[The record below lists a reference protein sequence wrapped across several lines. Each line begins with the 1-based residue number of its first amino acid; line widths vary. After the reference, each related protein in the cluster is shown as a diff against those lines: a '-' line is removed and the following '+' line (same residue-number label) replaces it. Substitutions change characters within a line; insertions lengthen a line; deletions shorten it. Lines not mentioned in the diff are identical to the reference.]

1 MGFPNLRNIGKATVT
16 WKKAHL
22 KKGVQSWVTNGGTA
36 GTAGMGTHVFSIFR
50 IICLG
55 VATAVIT
62 HTGMSRV
69 ESFLHVCHGVQ
80 KGVLFGRIFCTT
92 ATNFLSP
99 DDTLVADAA
108 SPVQVSLVRW
118 PKLVNVETSAGH
130 VKHKAMLW
138 YLRTEYEEWN
148 LDLLDYNN
156 CNGWFTID
164 LEICLQFHDVS
175 GMVVDLGLGKIVSLT
190 QTVSRSLKSPER
202 NHHDWAWTETW
213 SWVPSSQMFDQTKH
227 LTINDLW

>member
-1 MGFPNLRNIGKATVT
+1 MFFIFRICLG
-16 WKKAHL
+16 
-22 KKGVQSWVTNGGTA
+22 VTNSSYNPKVCLGSK
-36 GTAGMGTHVFSIFR
+36 VFSIF
-50 IICLG
+50 
-55 VATAVIT
+55 
-62 HTGMSRV
+62 S
-69 ESFLHVCHGVQ
+69 HGVQ

-92 ATNFLSP
+92 ATICLSP

-118 PKLVNVETSAGH
+118 PKLVNVETSAGR

-190 QTVSRSLKSPER
+190 QTVARWLKSPGR
-202 NHHDWAWTETW
+202 NHHDWACPENWDMVMGAKFTDDQSDDTPDNQW
-213 SWVPSSQMFDQTKH
+213 SLIDRICKSVSNCGNFDAKTKTTYH
-227 LTINDLW
+227 PCMTNLPAHWIVCVF